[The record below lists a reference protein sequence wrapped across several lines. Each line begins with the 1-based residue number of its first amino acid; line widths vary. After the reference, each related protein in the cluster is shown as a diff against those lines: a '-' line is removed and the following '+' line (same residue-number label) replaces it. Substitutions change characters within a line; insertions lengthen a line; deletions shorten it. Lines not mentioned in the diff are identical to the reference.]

1 MPLSTPVTITAPPT
15 EGWSTISSYDGSNN
29 FEYSGYARSKQS
41 ILYTFPGATISAAA
55 TAVITATAHGL
66 QAGNAVTIAGGTGD
80 WAGINGTR
88 LITVIDANTFSVAVN
103 SSGYSGTFAGTVS
116 TFAPRTNAACW
127 SIQRS
132 FYINTNYLSRST
144 WACDPNGT
152 GGTPAPIFAWD
163 SRTTYAY
170 A

>member
-1 MPLSTPVTITAPPT
+1 MPLSTPVTISAPPT

-29 FEYSGYARSKQS
+29 FEYSGFARSKQS
-41 ILYTFPGATISAAA
+41 VLFTFTGATISAAA
-55 TAVITATAHGL
+55 AAVITYAAHGM
-66 QAGNAVTIAGGTGD
+66 QASSAVTIAGGTGD

-88 LITVIDANTFSVAVN
+88 IITVIDANTFSVAVN

-127 SIQRS
+127 AIQRS
-132 FYINTNYLSRST
+132 FYVNTNYLSRST
-144 WACDPNGT
+144 WACDPTGT

>member
-1 MPLSTPVTITAPPT
+1 MPLSSPVTITAPPT
-15 EGWSTISSYDGSNN
+15 EGWSTISSYDVSNN
-29 FEYSGYARSKQS
+29 FEYGGFARSKQS
-41 ILYTFPGATISAAA
+41 VLFTFAGATISAAA
-55 TAVITATAHGL
+55 TAVITYTAHGM
-66 QAGNAVTIAGGTGD
+66 QAGYSVTIAGGSGD

-88 LITVIDANTFSVAVN
+88 LITIIDANSFSVAVN

-127 SIQRS
+127 AIQKN
-132 FYINTNYLSRST
+132 YYVNTNYFARSA
-144 WACDPNGT
+144 WACDPTAT